1 MKNETTSLTT
11 EAKHEETGPQT
22 AAAAS
27 RQPPCVWPQDSIIE
41 DFVLLARQ
49 YSESE
54 DQVLVGSFLPVISA
68 VLARNVYI
76 NFGRR
81 MFPNLY
87 CILVTRPGLRKS
99 TTVQLVT
106 HIARNLLLKEA
117 FVSGVTSNQAL
128 FLEYLK
134 HPDKLWL
141 IDEGNVIL
149 DNWAHDAAGKG
160 VARQVL
166 ALYDCPPWRES
177 YVKHKKKEG
186 KAIQEVPETSTSIL
200 IGATPESARFS
211 ALETRDGMRWRFN
224 YYTSERFGRMIPW
237 PLSYDSCEL
246 IEFTGTLEGLK
257 DLKGE
262 MRLSPEAF
270 ELWKQLQVENR
281 RQIEAV
287 SGIDPASETCG
298 SMLAAS
304 PAKTLKLA
312 MIFEVCRWLKD
323 KTRDWQVIQADT
335 LDLAA
340 RHEAY
345 CVAANKGARRNYHSN
360 CSSVS
365 PSGEANIDAINREAD
380 RICQERYR
388 HYEPDVA
395 WVKAK
400 FAELCRSEIVA
411 SSRSQ
416 RPF

>member
-1 MKNETTSLTT
+1 MRS
-11 EAKHEETGPQT
+11 
-22 AAAAS
+22 S
-27 RQPPCVWPQDSIIE
+27 RKY
-41 DFVLLARQ
+41 VLLARR
-49 YSESE
+49 YSEGE
-54 DQVLVGSFLPVISA
+54 DQVLVGFFLPVISA

-81 MFPNLY
+81 MFLNLY
-87 CILVTRPGLRKS
+87 CILVTSPGLRKS

-106 HIARNLLLKEA
+106 HIASNLLLEEA

-177 YVKHKKKEG
+177 YVKHKEKEG

-211 ALETRDGMRWRFN
+211 ALETRDAMRWRFN
-224 YYTSERFGRMIPW
+224 YYTSESFGRMIAW

-246 IEFTGTLEGLK
+246 SEFTGALEGLK

-262 MRLSPEAF
+262 IRLIPEAF
-270 ELWKQLQVENR
+270 ELWKQLQSENR
-281 RQIEAV
+281 RKIEAV
-287 SGIDPASETCG
+287 SGIDSASETYG
-298 SMLAAS
+298 SVLAFS

-323 KTRDWQVIQADT
+323 KTRDWQLIQADT
-335 LDLAA
+335 LELAA

-345 CVAANKGARRNYHSN
+345 CVVANKNLDAIANRAEIQDEADAILAQIRSGKCVPPQPDGHFYLTRTQLTNQLAANPGRHRGAMTLERLYSTLL
-360 CSSVS
+360 SS
-365 PSGEANIDAINREAD
+365 
-380 RICQERYR
+380 
-388 HYEPDVA
+388 
-395 WVKAK
+395 
-400 FAELCRSEIVA
+400 LT
-411 SSRSQ
+411 
-416 RPF
+416 